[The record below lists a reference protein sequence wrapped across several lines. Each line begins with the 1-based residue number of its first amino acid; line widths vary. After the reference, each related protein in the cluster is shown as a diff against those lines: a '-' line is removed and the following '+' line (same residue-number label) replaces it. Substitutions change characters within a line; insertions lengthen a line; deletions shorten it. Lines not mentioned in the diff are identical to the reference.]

1 MAGSING
8 IIIELRGN
16 PSELRKELEKIETI
30 AGNLNKKLENG
41 GTQWSKLGSAAE
53 NFGSKIDK
61 VGTMLSNLGTK
72 LSNNVTNPM
81 LKNLGDMI
89 KTAGDLSQVFG
100 TVTTGVGT
108 LTRAIDLMKFG
119 IGNATGAAA
128 DLAKGLHGL
137 TTPVGIAITS
147 IGTAVGLIVT
157 EISKN
162 EEKIKEKF
170 SNMGKSAFDFYQGIQ
185 TAEGYLDSFNSTL
198 FVSTEEQQE
207 LQNQM
212 AEIQSGITE
221 ICKTAA
227 DERRGY
233 TTEEIIELNEYFNKL
248 KELKNKELEMETYIA
263 KAISQQ
269 AITNAKSFQ
278 GNLEEYKVQAQ
289 EWISTAKQ
297 QAEKTKKIIEQSS
310 IEEIALLNQKYGE
323 NANMRNEAYMNE
335 YNSIIEQKQQRI
347 DMANEEVRQIT
358 EIYANNYAERASQ
371 DGDFAEHINHYNWE
385 REQEEQRH
393 IDRLKEIDDFGYASE
408 IDKMGA
414 VELENEKHN
423 DKMRKIW
430 QNMYKYMSD
439 SEVEQLGVWIGM
451 VSDAAL
457 YGGELTEENQKLVDT
472 VLETFKYMPGSAK
485 EEMKKTMEEMLNT
498 MNNSEASLFAKA
510 NGISN
515 GLIRRLST
523 TFNVN
528 TRNIPAH
535 KLGLDYVPYD
545 NYIAKLHKGERI
557 LTAKENEQLNK
568 FEKMPKI
575 VDNTPLINN
584 QMRSMDNKIICTT
597 PNITF
602 NVQKMDKANLD
613 MAFNYINKR
622 FGTQY

>member
-1 MAGSING
+1 
-8 IIIELRGN
+8 
-16 PSELRKELEKIETI
+16 
-30 AGNLNKKLENG
+30 
-41 GTQWSKLGSAAE
+41 
-53 NFGSKIDK
+53 
-61 VGTMLSNLGTK
+61 MLSNLGTK

-289 EWISTAKQ
+289 
-297 QAEKTKKIIEQSS
+297 
-310 IEEIALLNQKYGE
+310 
-323 NANMRNEAYMNE
+323 
-335 YNSIIEQKQQRI
+335 
-347 DMANEEVRQIT
+347 
-358 EIYANNYAERASQ
+358 
-371 DGDFAEHINHYNWE
+371 
-385 REQEEQRH
+385 
-393 IDRLKEIDDFGYASE
+393 
-408 IDKMGA
+408 
-414 VELENEKHN
+414 
-423 DKMRKIW
+423 
-430 QNMYKYMSD
+430 
-439 SEVEQLGVWIGM
+439 
-451 VSDAAL
+451 
-457 YGGELTEENQKLVDT
+457 
-472 VLETFKYMPGSAK
+472 
-485 EEMKKTMEEMLNT
+485 
-498 MNNSEASLFAKA
+498 
-510 NGISN
+510 
-515 GLIRRLST
+515 
-523 TFNVN
+523 
-528 TRNIPAH
+528 
-535 KLGLDYVPYD
+535 
-545 NYIAKLHKGERI
+545 
-557 LTAKENEQLNK
+557 
-568 FEKMPKI
+568 
-575 VDNTPLINN
+575 
-584 QMRSMDNKIICTT
+584 
-597 PNITF
+597 
-602 NVQKMDKANLD
+602 
-613 MAFNYINKR
+613 
-622 FGTQY
+622 